1 MTNPSISTAV
11 LAMQKFCRRIEAEI
25 DQKRIAYM
33 ILVWKTPINREKMI
47 KKLFLRSFF
56 FPLEKEI
63 NKRRG
68 KQTN

>member
-47 KKLFLRSFF
+47 SELFLRSFF
-56 FPLEKEI
+56 FSLSK
-63 NKRRG
+63 KRD
-68 KQTN
+68 KQKKRKTN